1 MKKMKSPYLDNEYI
15 IRSNNMGKAKVVAE
29 GMKKIGNKL
38 VKKRMTAA
46 QRKEMSKDFIKS
58 GQPKG
63 LTDKQFNA
71 KIKKDM
77 SKQKRIDS
85 VKEKNMAASQA
96 KKTILSPKTQ
106 ARNKTPIK
114 PNKKDDYFNSA
125 EYKKFEAKML
135 KKIDKG
141 LKDIK
146 PKKLAAGGMA
156 KKLTPVIKK
165 VKLQKIKQKLKNGL
179 PLTSQEKT
187 MLTTAGIPVAVGAGI
202 ASAINSGNKTKTAK
216 RAGLPLRKK
225 PLKKADGGMMYKD
238 GGSVSSKRS
247 SKKGVGAAKRGFGK
261 ALK

>member
-1 MKKMKSPYLDNEYI
+1 MKKMKSPYLDKEFI

-85 VKEKNMAASQA
+85 VKEKNMAAS
-96 KKTILSPKTQ
+96 KDT
-106 ARNKTPIK
+106 K

-141 LKDIK
+141 LKDTK
-146 PKKLAAGGMA
+146 PK
-156 KKLTPVIKK
+156 
-165 VKLQKIKQKLKNGL
+165 
-179 PLTSQEKT
+179 
-187 MLTTAGIPVAVGAGI
+187 
-202 ASAINSGNKTKTAK
+202 
-216 RAGLPLRKK
+216 
-225 PLKKADGGMMYKD
+225 KKADGGMMKYKD
-238 GGSVSSKRS
+238 GGSVSPKRS
-247 SKKGVGAAKRGFGK
+247 SKKGVGAAVRGFGK
-261 ALK
+261 ALR

>member
-15 IRSNNMGKAKVVAE
+15 IRSNNMGKAKAVAE

-114 PNKKDDYFNSA
+114 PK
-125 EYKKFEAKML
+125 
-135 KKIDKG
+135 
-141 LKDIK
+141 
-146 PKKLAAGGMA
+146 
-156 KKLTPVIKK
+156 
-165 VKLQKIKQKLKNGL
+165 
-179 PLTSQEKT
+179 
-187 MLTTAGIPVAVGAGI
+187 
-202 ASAINSGNKTKTAK
+202 
-216 RAGLPLRKK
+216 
-225 PLKKADGGMMYKD
+225 KKADGGMMKYKD
-238 GGSVSSKRS
+238 GGSVSPKRS
-247 SKKGVGAAKRGFGK
+247 SKKGTGAAVRGFGK
-261 ALK
+261 ALR